1 MFDGESRLPAAQPC
15 ADGYPSV
22 WLQLQTR
29 RLQHL
34 PAFAAAIP
42 SVIAHAKGFP
52 GMIRFGFDIDWERGR
67 FRTFGAFDS
76 ETSLR
81 DYITDGA
88 HGSIYRRLRG
98 RLGEVSA
105 NYGTL
110 AVTALPTTWNEV
122 PQSCFTEEQSDADQ
136 LKCKQFRASR

>member
-1 MFDGESRLPAAQPC
+1 MKVMFDGENRMPAAQPG

-22 WLQLQTR
+22 WLQLQVR
-29 RLQHL
+29 RHRHL

-42 SVIAHAKGFP
+42 SVIAHAKAFP

-67 FRTFGAFDS
+67 FRTFGAFDN
-76 ETSLR
+76 EASLR

-88 HGSIYRRLRG
+88 HGIVYRRLRG
-98 RLGEVSA
+98 RLGEVSV

-110 AVTALPTTWNEV
+110 AVTALPTTWDDL
-122 PQSCFTEEQSDADQ
+122 PQSCFTKEQPTHA
-136 LKCKQFRASR
+136 K